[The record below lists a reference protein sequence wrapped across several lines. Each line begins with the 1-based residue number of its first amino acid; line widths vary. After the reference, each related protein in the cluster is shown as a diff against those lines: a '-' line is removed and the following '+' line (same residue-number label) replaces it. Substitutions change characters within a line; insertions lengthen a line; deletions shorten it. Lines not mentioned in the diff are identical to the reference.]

1 MNKITTIIRAAALA
15 IMLGALP
22 GLAAAQQLPH
32 EDNIWGGK
40 NHQPTESEV
49 VQHEKSAGIALA
61 PQQQHRAD
69 DEIESLYR
77 SLMLGEPRAS

>member
-1 MNKITTIIRAAALA
+1 MNTPTAIICTASLA

-22 GLAAAQQLPH
+22 GLGAAQQRAR

-40 NHQPTESEV
+40 AHQPTESEV
-49 VQHEKSAGIALA
+49 VQQEKSAGIAQP

-69 DEIESLYR
+69 DEVESLYQN
-77 SLMLGEPRAS
+77 LMQGEPRG